1 MKLEGK
7 SALITGASRG
17 IGREIALLFA
27 EEGADVAVNYRSR
40 DDAAREVAEMIE
52 GMGRKALLCR
62 ADVSDSEDV
71 RSMTRSIADGLGGVD
86 ILVNNAGVVQDG
98 LLSRMST
105 DSWNR
110 VVEVNLTGAFNCI
123 KAVLPV
129 MMRRRWGR
137 IINMTSVVGQVGNPG
152 QANYSAAKAGLI
164 GLTRT
169 VAREYSSRNILVNA
183 ISPGFIDTDMTGGS
197 DRLDRIEAMIP
208 LGRMGTR
215 REVAQAALFLVSDAT
230 STTGMVLNVSGGL
243 VR

>member
-71 RSMTRSIADGLGGVD
+71 RSMARSIVDGLGGVD

-230 STTGMVLNVSGGL
+230 YTTGTVLNVSGGL
-243 VR
+243 VM